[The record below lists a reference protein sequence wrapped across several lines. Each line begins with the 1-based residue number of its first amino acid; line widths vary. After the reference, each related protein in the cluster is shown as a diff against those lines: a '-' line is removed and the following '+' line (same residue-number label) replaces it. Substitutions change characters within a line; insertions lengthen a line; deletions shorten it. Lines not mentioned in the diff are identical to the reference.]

1 MGLWDKVDLSDADGV
16 LSNSAPVDGPKVRL
30 EVVKCL
36 LQEVDYGDEGLD
48 VADLLDS
55 ARSIMVFIET
65 GEVPKGPVKGS

>member
-16 LSNSAPVDGPKVRL
+16 LSNSVPVDGPKVRL

-36 LQEVDYGDEGLD
+36 LQEVDYGLD